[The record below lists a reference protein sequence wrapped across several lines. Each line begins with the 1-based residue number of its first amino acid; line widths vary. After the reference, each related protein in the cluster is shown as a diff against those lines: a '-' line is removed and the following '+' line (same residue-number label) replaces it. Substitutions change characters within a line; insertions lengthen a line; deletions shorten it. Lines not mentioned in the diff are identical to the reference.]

1 MNGTITK
8 YRKKDGR
15 ISWGYYYKSG
25 QQQTTKSSFATK
37 DDARAAL
44 DKALAKDVPVSAGAA
59 PQARSDQRTLSVYL
73 QHWLDS
79 HAALRCTPA
88 TMENY
93 RGLAKYLV
101 KHLGKVRLCDLKAA
115 QIQEMVNR
123 LQLLGGAK
131 SKQYPEGRPL
141 SAKRVHA
148 AASLLYSV
156 LSDAV
161 RLEHLVMN
169 PMSDKR
175 VKLPKRP
182 KRRPAVIDPAMIGKL
197 FNAARGTRAYAFI
210 VTACCTGARRG
221 ELCALT
227 WADIDFAK
235 GTVTISKSLEQTR
248 KAPLRVKSTKSGESR
263 HIGLDDF
270 CIETLIEH
278 RQQQGQDKRNFGSA
292 YQDNGLVFA
301 QPNGRFWSPNNIGL
315 RVTELM
321 KKAGL
326 EGFTLHSLRHSHA
339 SVLLGEGVPLPV
351 VSERLGHANS
361 NITLAVYSHALPADV
376 RAASQAWRNALSE
389 VIADDRA
396 EKKLQNPKP
405 SALHDCVQGLRA

>member
-1 MNGTITK
+1 MNGSITK

-25 QQQTTKSSFATK
+25 GQQVTKAGFATK

-44 DKALAKDVPVSAGAA
+44 DKALAKDVPAAAGVPHPRND
-59 PQARSDQRTLSVYL
+59 PQTLAVYL
-73 QHWLDS
+73 QHWLDN
-79 HAALRCTPA
+79 HAAMRCAPG

-101 KHLGKVRLCDLKAA
+101 KHLGTIRLCDLKTV
-115 QIQEMVNR
+115 QIQEFVNM
-123 LQLLGGAK
+123 LQLHGGVRK
-131 SKQYPEGRPL
+131 GPL
-141 SAKRVHA
+141 SPKRVHA
-148 AASLLYSV
+148 TASLLFSC

-161 RLEHLVMN
+161 RLEHLTVN
-169 PMSDKR
+169 PMADRK

-182 KRRPAVIDPAMIGKL
+182 KRHPAVIDPAMIGKL
-197 FNAARGTRAYAFI
+197 FAAARGSRAYAFI

-227 WADIDFAK
+227 WDDVDLAK
-235 GTVTISKSLEQTR
+235 GTVTISKSLEQVR
-248 KAPLRVKSTKSGESR
+248 KAPLRVKSTKNGESR

-270 CIETLIEH
+270 AIETLTEH
-278 RQQQGQDKRNFGSA
+278 REQQEQDKRAFGA
-292 YQDNGLVFA
+292 AWQNNGLVFA
-301 QPNGRFWSPNNIGL
+301 QPNGRFWGPNNIGI
-315 RVTELM
+315 RVSELM

-326 EGFTLHSLRHSHA
+326 VGFSLHSLRHSHA

-351 VSERLGHANS
+351 VSARLGHANS
-361 NITLAVYSHALPADV
+361 NITLGVYSHALPADV

-389 VIADDRA
+389 VIADDR
-396 EKKLQNPKP
+396 KNKTVQNLGKSRKLTA
-405 SALHDCVQGLRA
+405 SL

>member
-1 MNGTITK
+1 MNGSITK
-8 YRKKDGR
+8 YRKRDGR
-15 ISWGYYYKSG
+15 ISWGWYFKANGEQITKSG
-25 QQQTTKSSFATK
+25 YATK

-44 DKALAKDVPVSAGAA
+44 DKCLAKDVVASPGTA
-59 PQARSDQRTLSVYL
+59 PQTRSDQRTLAVYL
-73 QHWLDS
+73 QYWLDS

-101 KHLGKVRLCDLKAA
+101 RHLGGARLCDLRAG

-123 LQLLGGAK
+123 LQLHGGEK
-131 SKQYPEGRPL
+131 SKQHPEGRPL
-141 SAKRVHA
+141 SPKRVHA
-148 AASLLYSV
+148 AASLLYSC
-156 LSDAV
+156 LADAV
-161 RLEHLVMN
+161 RLEHLAIN

-182 KRRPAVIDPAMIGKL
+182 KRRPAVIDPEMIGKL
-197 FNAARGTRAYAFI
+197 FAAARGTRAYPFI
-210 VTACCTGARRG
+210 VTAACTGCRRG
-221 ELCALT
+221 ELCGLA
-227 WADIDFAK
+227 WDDIDFDK
-235 GTVTISKSLEQTR
+235 GTVTIARSVEQVR
-248 KAPLRVKSTKSGESR
+248 NAPLRLKSTKSGGIR
-263 HIGLDDF
+263 YIGLDDF
-270 CIETLIEH
+270 ALETLAEH
-278 RQQQGQDKRNFGSA
+278 RQQQEQDKRNFGSA
-292 YQDNGLVFA
+292 YQDSGLVFA

-315 RVTELM
+315 RVSELM

-326 EGFTLHSLRHSHA
+326 EGFSLHSLRHSHA

-389 VIADDRA
+389 VIAEGRA
-396 EKKLQNPKP
+396 ENLQSLGKSKKLAV
-405 SALHDCVQGLRA
+405 SV

>member
-1 MNGTITK
+1 VNGSITK
-8 YRKKDGR
+8 YRKRDGR
-15 ISWGYYYKSG
+15 ISWGWYFKANGEQITKSG
-25 QQQTTKSSFATK
+25 YATK
-37 DDARAAL
+37 DVARAAL
-44 DKALAKDVPVSAGAA
+44 DRALAKDIVASAGTA
-59 PQARSDQRTLSVYL
+59 PQARNDQRTLAVYL

-93 RGLAKYLV
+93 WGLAKYLV

-123 LQLLGGAK
+123 LQLHGGAK
-131 SKQYPEGRPL
+131 SKQHPEGNPL

-148 AASLLYSV
+148 AASLLYSC
-156 LSDAV
+156 LADAV
-161 RLEHLVMN
+161 RLEHLAIN

-175 VKLPKRP
+175 VRLPKRP
-182 KRRPAVIDPAMIGKL
+182 KRRPAVIDPEMIGKL
-197 FNAARGTRAYAFI
+197 FAVARGTRAYPFV

-227 WADIDFAK
+227 WEDVDFAK

-248 KAPLRVKSTKSGESR
+248 NSPLRVKSTKSGGIR
-263 HIGLDDF
+263 YIGLDDF
-270 CIETLIEH
+270 ALETLSEH
-278 RQQQGQDKRNFGSA
+278 RQQQEQDKRNFGSA

-301 QPNGRFWSPNNIGL
+301 QPNGQFWSPNNIGL
-315 RVTELM
+315 RTVELM

-389 VIADDRA
+389 VIAEGRA
-396 EKKLQNPKP
+396 ENLQSLGKSKKLAV
-405 SALHDCVQGLRA
+405 SV